1 MIEDNELENLHINWF
16 PGHMF
21 KAQKMIKENLKL
33 VDVVIELLDARIPY
47 SSANPVIKEIIGNKA
62 HIIAL
67 NKADLADDEATKA
80 WIQKFKQE
88 GIDVVAIDSINGKG
102 IKTLISKVEALAH
115 DKVNKL
121 ADKGVNARAAR
132 AMILGIPN
140 VGKSSLINKLLGA
153 TKAKV
158 ADKPGVTRTKRW
170 IKINKNLELLDTPG
184 VLWPKFENQLV
195 GVRLAISGAIND
207 EVYDMEKV
215 IINFIKLM
223 KINHAKFL
231 VERYKIKEELPDS
244 VEEIINLIGKKR
256 GCLRSGGVIDQE
268 KVRRV
273 ILNEYRAGKLGK
285 ITLDGVTE
293 DMEVKEE
300 NE

>member
-16 PGHMF
+16 QGHMF

-102 IKTLISKVEALAH
+102 IKTLISKVEALAY

-158 ADKPGVTRTKRW
+158 ADKPGVTRTKQW

>member
-16 PGHMF
+16 LGHMF

-158 ADKPGVTRTKRW
+158 ADKPGVTRTKQW

-231 VERYKIKEELPDS
+231 VERYKIKEELPNS